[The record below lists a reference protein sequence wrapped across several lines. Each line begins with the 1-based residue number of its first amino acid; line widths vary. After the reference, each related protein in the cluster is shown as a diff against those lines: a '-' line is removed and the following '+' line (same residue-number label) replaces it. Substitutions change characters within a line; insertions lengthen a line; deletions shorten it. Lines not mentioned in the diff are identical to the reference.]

1 MATEVAGFGGLS
13 LVKKDG
19 SHSQRFPLVERRYL
33 FGRYMRVL
41 FWDHGMDA
49 SLEGAA
55 RAVVVSWLCPSAAL
69 RRGADLRYSALCGGC
84 GPRPSL
90 MLCGGRADYCDIR
103 INLLTVSREHAEI
116 VVDEKNQ
123 VCHLR
128 VKTHLLGWAR
138 ASHPWCSM

>member
-33 FGRYMRVL
+33 FGRYVRVL

-55 RAVVVSWLCPSAAL
+55 CAVVVSRWYPCATH
-69 RRGADLRYSALCGGC
+69 RRGADLGYSALCGGC
-84 GPRPSL
+84 GPR
-90 MLCGGRADYCDIR
+90 RR
-103 INLLTVSREHAEI
+103 RF
-116 VVDEKNQ
+116 
-123 VCHLR
+123 
-128 VKTHLLGWAR
+128 
-138 ASHPWCSM
+138 